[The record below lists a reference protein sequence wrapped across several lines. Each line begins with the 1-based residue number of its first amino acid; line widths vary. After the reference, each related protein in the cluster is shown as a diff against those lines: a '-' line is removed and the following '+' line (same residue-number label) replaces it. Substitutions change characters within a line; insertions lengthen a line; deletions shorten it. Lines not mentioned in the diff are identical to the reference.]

1 MLPRMDDTAIIHP
14 QYITGLVLAGGRG
27 SRMGDMDKGLQLFHG
42 EPLASLVLNR
52 LAPQVGAIML
62 NANRNQASYA
72 ALASRLQAG
81 DIDIWPDALA
91 DFAGPLAGVQA
102 GLQHC
107 RTAYLLSVPCDS
119 PLLPMNLAS
128 RLSQAL
134 LEQQADLAVAVT
146 GTESETQVQRIF
158 SLMKTSLLPGLSA
171 FLEQGGRKVGAW
183 HATLDV
189 AQVRFDDEL
198 AFYNINTLEELRQLE
213 SNA

>member
-1 MLPRMDDTAIIHP
+1 MLPCMDDAAIIHP
-14 QYITGLVLAGGRG
+14 EHITGLVLAGGRG

-42 EPLASLVLNR
+42 EPLASLVLDR
-52 LAPQVGAIML
+52 LVPQVGAIML
-62 NANRNQASYA
+62 NANRNQDSYA
-72 ALASRLQAG
+72 ALASRLRPDVA
-81 DIDIWPDALA
+81 IWPDALA
-91 DFAGPLAGVQA
+91 DFAGPLAGLQA

-158 SLMKTSLLPGLSA
+158 SLIKTSLLPGLSA

-189 AQVRFDDEL
+189 AQVHFEDEL